1 MTDNVLNY
9 LIKAQWQGG
18 GDTRKAKEDIEGIGK
33 TSVTAR
39 NGLLELQAGLNIAQ
53 TVLGVAGDAA
63 REFYGALQEGA
74 QLELERGKFDAL
86 AQSIGA
92 VGDALLGD
100 LQEATGGLVSNADLV
115 RGATDLMN
123 LGLVQTAD
131 ETVRWSR
138 VVSGLNLDLQVLGLT
153 LANDSTARL
162 DSLGLSMKEVNERTD
177 EYIALGMAATAAF
190 DQAVLDA
197 LEAKMSLFED
207 TTDTTAGKLQKLET
221 SWENLTNRA
230 KQGIAE
236 GLAPTIESLDKEVD
250 LWDQLNEARDR
261 GIIGDQFWITM
272 ILAEGIPGREKFNK
286 MAEGYVSVLEY
297 QIYLEEMQL
306 RNANAQVAGYQ
317 YTIDAYA
324 QMARNE
330 EQAAYALEHMGWVQ
344 EEAYTGMV
352 EATPILEAHRAQV
365 AAARGEY
372 ELYSGIIQSFADI
385 VSGGYGE
392 AALAAEDSQA
402 RQEAANLAISESY
415 RAASLAVFESR
426 LAETVQEDGLAA
438 AQGLIA
444 YQEALGLITPE
455 EAAKLGEV
463 ALKTEAINTATGAL
477 FDAYMSDGV
486 LTREEMELM
495 GAAVT
500 AIDEGTQLMSQ
511 TIIET
516 ADADIPKI
524 IGLHQETATLD
535 EKLGFAGAS
544 AGTLSEQL
552 GGLPKRIDVDI
563 YVNTHG
569 TVPDISG
576 SDSGAGGLPE
586 PRATGGPV
594 TAGVPYVVGEKGPE
608 IYVPGANGYI
618 MPNGLTGGG
627 GYVEQNIFNIT
638 AIDPNEVADKVSV
651 ILARRSR
658 LNAAARV

>member
-1 MTDNVLNY
+1 MADTILNY
-9 LIKAQWQGG
+9 LIKAEWQGK
-18 GDTRKAKEDIEGIGK
+18 DSARKAKQDIEGLGK
-33 TSVTAR
+33 TGITAR
-39 NGLLELQAGLNIAQ
+39 NGLLELQAGLSIAK
-53 TVLGVAGDAA
+53 TALGVAGDAA
-63 REFYGALQEGA
+63 QEFYSALKEGA
-74 QLELERGKFDAL
+74 QLEVEREKFDAL
-86 AQSIGA
+86 ANSIGA

-100 LQEATGGLVSNADLV
+100 LQAATGGMVTNSDLV

-123 LGLVQTAD
+123 LGLVDTAD
-131 ETVRWSR
+131 ETVRWATA
-138 VVSGLNLDLQVLGLT
+138 VSSLNLDLQVLGLT

-162 DSLGLSMKEVNERTD
+162 DSLNLSMGTVNQKTEKF
-177 EYIALGMAATAAF
+177 IALGYAAGEAF
-190 DQAVLDA
+190 DMAVLEA
-197 LEAKMSLFED
+197 LEEKMELFGD
-207 TTDTTAGKLQKLET
+207 KSQTTAGKLQILET
-221 SWENLTNRA
+221 SWANITDRA
-230 KQGIAE
+230 KVGLAE
-236 GLAPTIESLDKEVD
+236 GMAPTIESLDKEIN

-272 ILAEGIPGREKFNK
+272 ILAEGIPGRKKFNE

-297 QIYLEEMQL
+297 QIYLEEMQI
-306 RNANAQVAGYQ
+306 RNAKAQVDGYQ

-324 QMARNE
+324 QLARNE
-330 EQAAYALEHMGWVQ
+330 DAAAYALEHMGWVQ
-344 EEAYTGMV
+344 EEAYSGMIDST
-352 EATPILEAHRAQV
+352 AILEAHRERV

-372 ELYSGIIQSFADI
+372 EQTVGIMQSFATV
-385 VSGGYGE
+385 VSDGYGA

-402 RQEAANLAISESY
+402 RQITANAAISESY
-415 RAASLAVFESR
+415 RQTSLDVFSAR
-426 LAETVQEDGLAA
+426 LAETVQEDGIGAA
-438 AQGLIA
+438 NAMIA

-455 EAAKLGEV
+455 EAAKLEEV
-463 ALKTEAINTATGAL
+463 ALKTEAITTATGAL

-500 AIDEGTQLMSQ
+500 AIDEGTQLMSK

-524 IGLHQETATLD
+524 VGLHQETSTLD
-535 EKLGFAGAS
+535 EKLGNAGAS

-576 SDSGAGGLPE
+576 SGGGLPE

-618 MPNGLTGGG
+618 MPNGLTGGR
-627 GYVEQNIFNIT
+627 GYAEQNIFNIT
-638 AIDPNEVADKVSV
+638 AIDPKEVADKVSV

-658 LNAAARV
+658 LNAMARV